1 MRVDLSA
8 ADFLIPETSYR
19 VYCFAEDNW
28 PTDAISAS
36 VRSQSYGGHPSMPNK
51 VSLEDVLNFS
61 SAGMFSSILNMSCWE
76 EYLCVWR
83 MVGTDGNVSIRI
95 DTFHETTN
103 FRMPG
108 DTVSFIPSTLD
119 ISPPSFTLLEI
130 QDRKFGR
137 FAERS
142 ILKSTELGSPFY
154 QDLCNRCHS
163 RKRLCSNE
171 CLQNVFESSWS
182 HPGLA
187 GPNST

>member
-1 MRVDLSA
+1 MLRGVLVCV
-8 ADFLIPETSYR
+8 AD
-19 VYCFAEDNW
+19 
-28 PTDAISAS
+28 
-36 VRSQSYGGHPSMPNK
+36 GGDWREWCQIWK
-51 VSLEDVLNFS
+51 VS
-61 SAGMFSSILNMSCWE
+61 
-76 EYLCVWR
+76 
-83 MVGTDGNVSIRI
+83 TRI

-130 QDRKFGR
+130 QDSKFGR

-182 HPGLA
+182 CRTQQHLMIALKWYSP
-187 GPNST
+187 STRCRLVAKTEKQGKVQKTRFFFSHLFHDKAW